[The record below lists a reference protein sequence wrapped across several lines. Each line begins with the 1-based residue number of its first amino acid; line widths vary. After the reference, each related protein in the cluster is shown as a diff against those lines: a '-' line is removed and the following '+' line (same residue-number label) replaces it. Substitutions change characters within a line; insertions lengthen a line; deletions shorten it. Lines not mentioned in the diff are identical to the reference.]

1 MSDAIRTRPFHPVRA
16 ASERRG
22 YRINQWAHEVGVSR
36 AYVYASLLDKGLIE
50 SVKVGRARVIV
61 TTPDEFLAALPRV

>member
-1 MSDAIRTRPFHPVRA
+1 MPDVIRTRPLHPVRT

-61 TTPDEFLAALPRV
+61 TTPDEFLASLPRA

>member
-1 MSDAIRTRPFHPVRA
+1 MPDISNRPLRPVRA

-36 AYVYASLLDKGLIE
+36 AYVYASLLSTNRIE
-50 SVKVGRARVIV
+50 SVKVGRSRVI
-61 TTPDEFLAALPRV
+61 TTSPDEFLASLPRV